1 MVAAPWSW
9 TLPFVAPLAD
19 PLPRCRLA
27 GCHRRRLQPWTPRLQ
42 SHTAFWTDAS
52 VFHPPIHPR
61 IGLTDSPCTRT
72 TCGCDAAEDPLTARR
87 SPPGSPG
94 PEDELP
100 RKGPGRP
107 RVHTEVMQKTNVQ
120 LRTDDLVYLDRLT
133 ADIRDATGAAM
144 TRSAIL
150 RPLLAALR
158 KSDIDLRQVRSE
170 AELER
175 LFRARLQK

>member
-1 MVAAPWSW
+1 
-9 TLPFVAPLAD
+9 
-19 PLPRCRLA
+19 
-27 GCHRRRLQPWTPRLQ
+27 
-42 SHTAFWTDAS
+42 
-52 VFHPPIHPR
+52 
-61 IGLTDSPCTRT
+61 
-72 TCGCDAAEDPLTARR
+72 
-87 SPPGSPG
+87 
-94 PEDELP
+94 
-100 RKGPGRP
+100 
-107 RVHTEVMQKTNVQ
+107 MQKTNVQ

-144 TRSAIL
+144 NRSAIL